1 MQFLPDPTGW
11 FGVKDGE
18 DSVRQSS
25 SAALSIPSDTKR
37 TRNVVDDVQKY
48 QGRPTCLRSR
58 VGSHKASEI
67 HHAAPLLGAQP
78 AIGPYCDVLALY
90 RNLHLNDYV
99 YAVSDTVGDASMASW
114 IARGGGGIPW
124 KEIHSRQVWTLAE
137 AQAVLGYMPFRK
149 ACACISFCDG
159 LVHYSG

>member
-1 MQFLPDPTGW
+1 MQFLPDPAGW

-114 IARGGGGIPW
+114 IARGGGEFRGRKYTRGRCGLW
-124 KEIHSRQVWTLAE
+124 RRLRQCLVTCRSE
-137 AQAVLGYMPFRK
+137 KHVLVFHFVTG
-149 ACACISFCDG
+149 
-159 LVHYSG
+159 

>member
-1 MQFLPDPTGW
+1 MQFLPDPAGW

-114 IARGGGGIPW
+114 IARGGGNSVEGN
-124 KEIHSRQVWTLAE
+124 TLA
-137 AQAVLGYMPFRK
+137 AGVDSGGGSGSAWLHAVPKSMCLYF
-149 ACACISFCDG
+149 I
-159 LVHYSG
+159 L